1 MRGEVQQATRMRN
14 RRAQRG
20 ITIWGLLYVLITL
33 GLIALVAIK
42 SVPVYLNA
50 YDVRT
55 TLQAVADDPD
65 LRRASAGEIQQAVQ
79 RRFDAGYVDNLSG
92 RDVAVERAGDGRRI
106 SLSYEVRRP
115 MLLNLSLV
123 YSFEESAML
132 AGGDER

>member
-1 MRGEVQQATRMRN
+1 MRN

-92 RDVAVERAGDGRRI
+92 RDVAVERAGDGRREI
-106 SLSYEVRRP
+106 VCDGGAVP
-115 MLLNLSLV
+115 
-123 YSFEESAML
+123 SAEACL
-132 AGGDER
+132 PPGSAYDPDVPY

>member
-1 MRGEVQQATRMRN
+1 MRS

-55 TLQAVADDPD
+55 TLETVADDPD
-65 LRRASAGEIQQAVQ
+65 LRRASAGEIQRAVQ

-92 RDVAVERAGDGRRI
+92 RDVAVERDGNGRRI